1 MNHPAPVN
9 WTPDSF
15 RARTWAG
22 EVVYPDPAV
31 LKRAVE
37 KVRAMPPL
45 VTSGEIEHLKA
56 YLAQAQE
63 GKRFVIQGGDC
74 AETLA
79 DCRPDVITAK
89 LKILL
94 QMSLVIVY
102 ASKRPCVRVGRLA
115 GQYAKPRSSNT
126 ETREV
131 GGARVTLPSY
141 FGDLVN
147 KAEFTPESRR
157 PDPELLV
164 EAYQSAAVTLN
175 FIRALLDA
183 GFGDVHHPENWNL
196 GFLAHAGLQASTRE
210 RYERT
215 LGRIGDG
222 LRFMQALGEG
232 EIESLTRAEFF
243 TSHEALMLEY
253 EAAQTRTVPRR
264 SGHYNLTTHLPWIG
278 ERTRGL
284 DGPHVEYCRG
294 IRNPVGVK
302 LGPKSRAEDV
312 LALLDVLNPTNEA
325 GKIVLVPRMGVG
337 NVGTVLPGLVR
348 GLKAAGRRVL
358 WVCDPMHGNGVTTT
372 GGIKTRRFEDITGEL
387 SAAWDICAAEGAHL
401 GGVHVELT
409 GEDVTECLGGVGN
422 LTEAD
427 LARNYASPCD
437 PRLNYEQ
444 SMELAFVLAEKMDA
458 AAGRSKSA

>member
-1 MNHPAPVN
+1 MNHPAPIN
-9 WTPDSF
+9 WTPDTF
-15 RARTWAG
+15 RAKSWAG
-22 EVVYPDPAV
+22 EVVYPDPGH
-31 LKRAVE
+31 LRRAVE
-37 KVRAMPPL
+37 KVRSMPPL
-45 VTSGEIEHLKA
+45 VTSGEIEHLKRWIA
-56 YLAQAQE
+56 EAQE
-63 GKRFVIQGGDC
+63 GRRFLIQGGDC

-102 ASKRPCVRVGRLA
+102 ASKRPCIRLGRLA
-115 GQYAKPRSSNT
+115 GQYAKPRSSNV

-131 GGARVTLPSY
+131 GGQKVTLPSY

-147 KAEFTPESRR
+147 KAEFTPEARR
-157 PDPELLV
+157 PDPELLI

-196 GFLAHAGLQASTRE
+196 GFLTHAGLHAATRE

-215 LGRIGDG
+215 LARIGDG

-232 EIESLTRAEFF
+232 EIESLTRADFF

-264 SGHYNLTTHLPWIG
+264 SGHYNLTTHLPWVG
-278 ERTRGL
+278 ERTRQL
-284 DGPHVEYCRG
+284 DGPHVEYLRG

-302 LGPKSRAEDV
+302 LGPKSTAEDV
-312 LALLDVLNPTNEA
+312 LPLLEVLDPLNEA
-325 GKIVLVPRMGVG
+325 GKLVLIPRMGVG
-337 NVGTVLPGLVR
+337 HVGRVMPGLVR
-348 GLKAAGRRVL
+348 AVKEAGRRVL
-358 WVCDPMHGNGVTTT
+358 WVCDPMHGNGVTTA
-372 GGIKTRRFEDITGEL
+372 GGIKTRRFEDIRGEVEQ
-387 SAAWDICAAEGAHL
+387 AWDICAAEGVRL

-409 GEDVTECLGGVGN
+409 GEDVTECLGGVAN
-422 LTEAD
+422 LTEGD

-444 SMELAFVLAEKMDA
+444 SMELAFAIAEKM
-458 AAGRSKSA
+458 GGV